1 MALTSWIVPIMH
13 KIANHSK
20 LYWDAYWLVLNISPC
35 FALITRMDI
44 YCFLHIHCHHPS
56 PFWGLWTKYIL
67 TSLPTLGSC
76 ASDQTQHDTC
86 SPDPNYSVTHF
97 ALVSVMISGKV
108 ICPNDFS
115 AVPKLFGT
123 RDWFPGRQFFHR
135 PGVEGIVSGWF
146 KCIAFIVLYFLI
158 FGNSLLWSNKEGNY

>member
-97 ALVSVMISGKV
+97 ALVSVMISGKGSFV
-108 ICPNDFS
+108 PMISQQFPNFLEPGIDFLEDNFS
-115 AVPKLFGT
+115 TDQV
-123 RDWFPGRQFFHR
+123 
-135 PGVEGIVSGWF
+135 
-146 KCIAFIVLYFLI
+146 
-158 FGNSLLWSNKEGNY
+158 